1 MGKRKNG
8 TRGIS
13 EKEKEVGKE
22 EEVGKR
28 NQQEKGKSGKEEEVE
43 KYFRFLPA
51 MQSEV
56 SMLRKCLKDKKI
68 PIPASKLKNNKYTF

>member
-13 EKEKEVGKE
+13 EKEKDVGKE

-28 NQQEKGKSGKEEEVE
+28 NQ
-43 KYFRFLPA
+43 
-51 MQSEV
+51 
-56 SMLRKCLKDKKI
+56 
-68 PIPASKLKNNKYTF
+68 